1 VCLAIN
7 DDNIHIYII
16 REKEGPVKEEVLMT
30 NNKILDDLSSID
42 QTITNNKD
50 LFHQTK
56 SFNNPTSQVSSSSS
70 STASAGDYVNDPLPL
85 QQPVLS
91 SLSLV
96 SPSPPSFDTLP
107 SIQKQTYFGYSG
119 RQRFFDCYRELSR
132 EYMTTGEMVQYI

>member
-1 VCLAIN
+1 
-7 DDNIHIYII
+7 
-16 REKEGPVKEEVLMT
+16 MT

-42 QTITNNKD
+42 QTIIDTKD
-50 LFHQTK
+50 FHQTK
-56 SFNNPTSQVSSSSS
+56 SFNPTSQVSSSS
-70 STASAGDYVNDPLPL
+70 TAVAGDDDDNPLPL

-96 SPSPPSFDTLP
+96 SPSPPSYDSLP

-132 EYMTTGEMVQYI
+132 EYMTTGEMVTMVH

>member
-1 VCLAIN
+1 
-7 DDNIHIYII
+7 
-16 REKEGPVKEEVLMT
+16 MT

-42 QTITNNKD
+42 QTITNSKD
-50 LFHQTK
+50 PFHQTK
-56 SFNNPTSQVSSSSS
+56 SFNPTSQVSSSSS
-70 STASAGDYVNDPLPL
+70 IAVAGDYVNDPLPL

-96 SPSPPSFDTLP
+96 SPSPPSFDSLP

-132 EYMTTGEMVQYI
+132 EYMTTGEMVQYNHHLYHKYCRKLSNHMHSIASSSSLD

>member
-1 VCLAIN
+1 
-7 DDNIHIYII
+7 
-16 REKEGPVKEEVLMT
+16 MT

-42 QTITNNKD
+42 QTITNSKD
-50 LFHQTK
+50 PFHQTK
-56 SFNNPTSQVSSSSS
+56 SFNPTSQVSSSSS
-70 STASAGDYVNDPLPL
+70 TAVAGDYVNDPLPL

-96 SPSPPSFDTLP
+96 SPSPPSFDSLP

>member
-1 VCLAIN
+1 
-7 DDNIHIYII
+7 
-16 REKEGPVKEEVLMT
+16 MT

-42 QTITNNKD
+42 QTITNSKD
-50 LFHQTK
+50 PFHQTK
-56 SFNNPTSQVSSSSS
+56 LFNPTSQVSSSS
-70 STASAGDYVNDPLPL
+70 TAVAGDYVNDPLPL

-96 SPSPPSFDTLP
+96 SPSPPSFDSLP